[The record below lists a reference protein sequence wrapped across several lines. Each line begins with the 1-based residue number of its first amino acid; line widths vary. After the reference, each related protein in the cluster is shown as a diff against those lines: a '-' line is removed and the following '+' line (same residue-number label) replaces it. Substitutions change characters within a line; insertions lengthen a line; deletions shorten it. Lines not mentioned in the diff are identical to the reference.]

1 MWSKIF
7 CLYYWLTVYKISD
20 SVKNLAFCLFLV
32 FPLLLQ
38 SHVSNHILLWNIR
51 WCFKHLVHKFL
62 LTFFCLFSFC
72 FSCLSNSIKNIVSSK
87 AFSFL
92 TCGHGLLTRT
102 LTMNG
107 MWTFTNKMTA
117 WPWRHLDPLHV
128 EGGVVRGPVTGA
140 RTVVY
145 LRMNE
150 VRIYGFGVNN
160 MPLPIMPNF

>member
-7 CLYYWLTVYKISD
+7 CIIDLVH
-20 SVKNLAFCLFLV
+20 NFRFCLGPGFLP
-32 FPLLLQ
+32 FPRF
-38 SHVSNHILLWNIR
+38 SSFAPKPCVESYPPVEHSMM
-51 WCFKHLVHKFL
+51 FKHLVHEFL

-107 MWTFTNKMTA
+107 MWTFTNKMTG

-128 EGGVVRGPVTGA
+128 EGGVVRGPVPGA
-140 RTVVY
+140 RPVVY

-150 VRIYGFGVNN
+150 VRIYEFGVNN
-160 MPLPIMPNF
+160 MPLPIMPN